1 MKIYINKILFIF
13 LLMITTPLYSQNGKC
28 NTLLDRVIKE
38 YDNSNGVSANFN
50 ISTKSNGYVSE
61 IKGKIVLDGTKFAFT
76 TDEMECGYDGKTLWT
91 YIKNNE
97 EINLSSPEDDEII
110 NINPYLLLKN
120 YNTRFKCSFDSKN
133 GDLETI
139 ILSPKNTSD
148 NISRVKVTLNS
159 KLLYPSIIEVMNKDN
174 SKIVIKVL
182 DYNNKT
188 NIDKSKFSFNEKQYT
203 NIEIIDLR

>member
-148 NISRVKVTLNS
+148 NISSVKVTLNS

>member
-1 MKIYINKILFIF
+1 
-13 LLMITTPLYSQNGKC
+13 MITTPLYSQNGKC

-148 NISRVKVTLNS
+148 NISSVKVTLNS

>member
-1 MKIYINKILFIF
+1 
-13 LLMITTPLYSQNGKC
+13 MITTPLYSQNGKC

-148 NISRVKVTLNS
+148 NISSVKVTLNS
-159 KLLYPSIIEVMNKDN
+159 KLLYLSIIEVMNKDN